1 MADTAA
7 ATNPS
12 APDPATKHK
21 RTTSTAIAGVYT
33 ASELEAEQKSL
44 EIAKDIQKL
53 NWKINTSPTTLQE
66 PDILKKMATTPP
78 MSKLELKFPMGLT
91 VTARNKK
98 GITIKDCLDVI
109 WKQFRKKADD
119 ELDMPILAGFV
130 FDHEDYGFGTLGVI
144 CKKESDAPQ
153 KKKKEK

>member
-7 ATNPS
+7 ATSTP
-12 APDPATKHK
+12 AQDATKHK
-21 RTTSTAIAGVYT
+21 RATSTAVAGVYT
-33 ASELEAEQKSL
+33 AAELESEGKNI
-44 EIAKDIQKL
+44 EIAKEIQKL

-66 PDILKKMATTPP
+66 PDVMKKMATTPP

-130 FDHEDYGFGTLGVI
+130 FDKEDYGYGTLGVV